1 MIEGTISVC
10 VFPFC
15 EMLWVTKKVS
25 SAAKPFVRVCVC
37 VWEEVKNKEKS

>member
-10 VFPFC
+10 VYFLSVKCFG
-15 EMLWVTKKVS
+15 WQKKLAVQQNHLYL
-25 SAAKPFVRVCVC
+25 CVC